1 MEFES
6 PERCTAATFTRDGAA
21 VAAAY
26 EDGSLRLF
34 DLDAIAIKWTVT
46 HHAAPI
52 IGLAVDRAG
61 TAVLAAS
68 RDGTLTVTEVAIGAL
83 QGHTRDLVDTLR
95 GAPLEGFAAS
105 PVDGALIAAAWSA
118 GFAVLAA
125 PWQHAPVRELAR
137 YEAPDADADTQVR
150 CLSTSACASSGCG
163 CVASVLRMRGTSMS
177 TGKTDARAHRLQ
189 CTGKQGDMCR
199 MARRSWHSCQ
209 SGSRA
214 PPSPVRPSAA
224 RSSCSTSVPPTS
236 CKSSAYRR

>member
-83 QGHTRDLVDTLR
+83 QSHTRDLVGHAARRAARGLCGVAGRRHVNRGGVERRLCCAR
-95 GAPLEGFAAS
+95 GA
-105 PVDGALIAAAWSA
+105 
-118 GFAVLAA
+118 
-125 PWQHAPVRELAR
+125 
-137 YEAPDADADTQVR
+137 
-150 CLSTSACASSGCG
+150 
-163 CVASVLRMRGTSMS
+163 VA
-177 TGKTDARAHRLQ
+177 ARAGARA
-189 CTGKQGDMCR
+189 GAVRGAGCR
-199 MARRSWHSCQ
+199 RGHAGVVLITVNLNAREF
-209 SGSRA
+209 
-214 PPSPVRPSAA
+214 
-224 RSSCSTSVPPTS
+224 
-236 CKSSAYRR
+236 